1 MVEKPRI
8 RPNLSDVEARRK
20 FVALRERVKKTGL
33 KTVCQE
39 AHCPN
44 MAECWGG
51 GTATFMI
58 LGDICTRGC
67 KFCHVKTGYPRGL
80 INPLE
85 PRLLARSIRDLELD
99 YAVITSVDRDDL
111 PDGGSGHFAACVTE
125 IKRRSPSTVIE
136 VLIPDF
142 RGDRTALAKI
152 ITAAP
157 AVIAQ
162 NLETVE
168 RLTHEV
174 RDPRAGYRQ
183 TLEVLAYVKEK
194 NPLIY
199 TKSSLIVGFGE
210 REEEIL
216 TALNDLRLQ
225 GVDFVTIGQYLRPG
239 DGHYPLREYITT
251 EQFLR
256 YEELALKMG
265 FLYAFC
271 GPLVRGSYRAGEY
284 FARRRAAQN

>member
-1 MVEKPRI
+1 M
-8 RPNLSDVEARRK
+8 SDVEARRK
-20 FVALRERVKKTGL
+20 FADLRERVKKTGL

-39 AHCPN
+39 ARCPN

-58 LGDICTRGC
+58 LGDVCTRGC

-85 PRLLARSIRDLELD
+85 PRLLARSIRDLKLD

-111 PDGGSGHFAACVTE
+111 PDGGSGHFAACIEE
-125 IKRRSPSTVIE
+125 IKVRAPFTVIE

-142 RGDRTALAKI
+142 RGDRTALDKI
-152 ITAAP
+152 IATNP

-174 RDPRAGYRQ
+174 RDSRAGYGQ
-183 TLEVLAYVKEK
+183 TLDVLAYIKEK

-210 REEEIL
+210 QEEEVL
-216 TALNDLRLQ
+216 VALSDLRTQ

-239 DGHYPLREYITT
+239 DRHYPLKEYVTL
-251 EQFLR
+251 EQFRR

-284 FARRRAAQN
+284 FARRKAAQN